1 MGARSGGLGHHV
13 KNGLPILSVIH
24 VSLPADSLPIYG
36 SGNALLGYVPL
47 AAAQRMLDRG
57 QAISRGT
64 KRRVRA
70 LIAVHGNADLLPG
83 QWHPNPKYSHNRENH
98 ENPQGVWAFRKLA
111 R

>member
-1 MGARSGGLGHHV
+1 M
-13 KNGLPILSVIH
+13 PLSA
-24 VSLPADSLPIYG
+24 SALPIYG
-36 SGNALLGYVPL
+36 SGDSLLGYVSPD
-47 AAAQRMLDRG
+47 AAQRMIAHG
-57 QAISRGT
+57 HAVARGT